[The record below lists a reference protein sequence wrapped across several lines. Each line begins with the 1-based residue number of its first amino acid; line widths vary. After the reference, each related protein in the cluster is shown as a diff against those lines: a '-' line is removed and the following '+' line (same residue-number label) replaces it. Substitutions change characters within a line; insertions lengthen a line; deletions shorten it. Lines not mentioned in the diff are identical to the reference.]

1 MNSDPSPSRL
11 SQQQQ
16 AREQTASQQPAGHTF
31 ASVEELLRADRAQTP
46 PPPGLAARLQQ
57 SLARE
62 PAPRRRWWQ
71 RWWRR

>member
-1 MNSDPSPSRL
+1 MTTDPSPSRL
-11 SQQQQ
+11 GQQQQ
-16 AREQTASQQPAGHTF
+16 AREQAAAQQQTGHTF

-46 PPPGLAARLQQ
+46 PPPRLAARLRE